1 MTAHPVLRAGR
12 DDDAAGFIALIGACW
27 AEYPGNILDV
37 DGENPE
43 LRALAT
49 YYAKAGGALWA
60 VEHHNAIAGMLATKP
75 IGDSVWE
82 LCKVYTAPALRG
94 TGMAQRMIDA
104 AETFARDHGGTSMKL
119 WSDTRFDRAHRFYE
133 KQSYIRAGALRVLND
148 LSNSIEFVYAKPLTG
163 TVIQR
168 LDAAAAHAA
177 IPRLAGILVACV
189 NAGASVSYLPPL
201 PRDTATAFWTRS
213 ASAAAMDKR
222 ILLAGWV
229 DGILAGTVTLDL
241 DMPPN
246 QPHRADVAK
255 LLVHP
260 AARRRGLARLLM
272 DRLEEEAR
280 AAGRHLLVLDTR
292 AGDAAEPLYRAMG
305 YTEAG
310 RIPGFALSGEGTY
323 DATIF
328 FWKNLG

>member
-1 MTAHPVLRAGR
+1 MTPTIRAGR

-60 VEHHNAIAGMLATKP
+60 VEHQGAVAGMIATKP
-75 IGDSVWE
+75 LGDHVWE

-94 TGMAQRMIDA
+94 TGMAQAMIDA
-104 AETFARDHGGTSMKL
+104 AETFARAHGGTTMKL

-133 KQSYIRAGALRVLND
+133 KQSYLRAGALRVLND

-163 TVIQR
+163 TVVQR

-177 IPRLAGILVACV
+177 IPRLSDILIACV
-189 NAGASVSYLPPL
+189 DAGASVSYLPPL
-201 PRDTATAFWTRS
+201 ARDTATKFWTRS
-213 ASAAAMDKR
+213 ASAAAMGSR

-229 DGILAGTVTLDL
+229 DGTLQGTVTLDL

-260 AARRRGLARLLM
+260 QARRRGLARALM
-272 DRLEEEAR
+272 DRLEAEAR
-280 AAGRHLLVLDTR
+280 AANRHLLVLDTR
-292 AGDAAEPLYRAMG
+292 EGDAAEPLYRAMG

-310 RIPGFALSGEGTY
+310 RIPGFALNAEGAY
-323 DATIF
+323 DATII